1 MRGDNQTYPDEKSR
15 SGEGDNDADG
25 VQDWKGVCDK
35 TGNEDGSDTPAKL
48 ASCPKN
54 RRMLPSRLRAK
65 PTIRLGVVVS
75 GCATR
80 DGLRTIQRSHR
91 AFACA

>member
-65 PTIRLGVVVS
+65 PTIRLG
-75 GCATR
+75 G
-80 DGLRTIQRSHR
+80 GQRVCNEGWTADHPTKP
-91 AFACA
+91 